1 MPTFEDGTFPD
12 MIFNMHSLAT
22 RRNLSI
28 LYSGL
33 IHYYGVYNLKIID
46 ATPFQNATDLLDL
59 T

>member
-1 MPTFEDGTFPD
+1 MPAFGDGTYPD

-33 IHYYGVYNLKIID
+33 IHHYALDTCTIID
-46 ATPFQNATDLLDL
+46 ATPF
-59 T
+59 